1 MRIVGTNLPED
12 AWINPVAVATTG
24 SNISLVAGQQ
34 TIDGVLVGQY
44 NSGDPRVQRVLVK
57 DQTSAV
63 NNGIYNAT
71 ADIAWSRA
79 LDAND
84 KTQWALGV
92 QLVVTGGTING
103 GAAFRCTS
111 AGTNN
116 QIIPGT
122 TPLTFTSSY
131 ALPAT
136 AQALQKPASAATIT
150 ISANWLEVGIDT
162 RSTAVTVNL
171 PSIATWAAANPF
183 GLPLSILDYYGNAA
197 TNNIT
202 PVPNGTDAFQWG
214 GVTPLIESN
223 FGILRLRPDVAAGK
237 WMVIQAS

>member
-12 AWINPVAVATTG
+12 AWINPVAVASTG
-24 SNISLVAGQQ
+24 SNLSLAAGQQ
-34 TIDGVLVGQY
+34 TIDGVVVGQY
-44 NSGDPRVQRVLVK
+44 TSGDPRVQRVLAK

-71 ADIAWSRA
+71 SDIPWARA

-84 KTQWALGV
+84 KTQWAQGV
-92 QLVVTGGTING
+92 QILVTSGTING

-122 TPLTFTSSY
+122 TPLTFVGAY
-131 ALPAT
+131 GLPAT
-136 AQALQKPASAATIT
+136 AQAIQKPASAATIN
-150 ISANWLEVGIDT
+150 ISSNWVEVGIDT

-171 PSIATWAAANPF
+171 PSIATWAANNPF
-183 GLPLSILDYYGNAA
+183 GLPLSILDYYGNASA
-197 TNNIT
+197 NNIT
-202 PVPNGTDAFQWG
+202 PMPNGTDGFQWG
-214 GVTPLIESN
+214 GVTPLVESN
-223 FGILRLRPDVAAGK
+223 FGILRLRPDVAAAK